1 MRKAFTRKALA
12 LTGCVAF
19 TFAAC
24 ILFCAYHDVLAGASL
39 LAALCC
45 SVLWNDNEQPKTN
58 EK

>member
-1 MRKAFTRKALA
+1 MKKAFTRKALA
-12 LTGCVAF
+12 FTGCVAF

-24 ILFCAYHDVLAGASL
+24 VLYCAYLDVLAGASL

-45 SVLWNDNEQPKTN
+45 SVLWNDDKQSKTN

>member
-1 MRKAFTRKALA
+1 MKKAFTRKALA

-24 ILFCAYHDVLAGASL
+24 VLYCAYLDVLAGASL

-45 SVLWNDNEQPKTN
+45 SVLWNDDK
-58 EK
+58 

>member
-1 MRKAFTRKALA
+1 MKKEFTRKAIA
-12 LTGCVAF
+12 LVGCVAF

-24 ILFCAYHDVLAGASL
+24 VLYCAYLDVLAGVSL

>member
-1 MRKAFTRKALA
+1 MKNAFTRKALA

-24 ILFCAYHDVLAGASL
+24 VLYCAYLDVLAGASL

-45 SVLWNDNEQPKTN
+45 SVLWNDNEQLNTN